1 MPENEKLTALGMIET
16 RGLIGAI
23 EAADVMVKSANVRL
37 VGRGY
42 SGDGLVTVVVRGDV
56 GAVKAA
62 TDAGAAA
69 AGRVGE
75 MVSIHVIARPD
86 KDTDIIIDSMSRNLG
101 LPVGEGASPAPGVAP
116 ASRVAGLAVEAA
128 PEPGVAALAVP
139 GAMTGAVW
147 EAAIPPPEEPHVAL
161 VIQVPEITA
170 VVPSVPSGLPGMTPA
185 AARETPVRHLNLN
198 TATPEQLDALPGVG
212 PALAERIVE
221 FRTQQGPFSS
231 VEQLKK
237 VQGAKKT
244 LVTSLRDHL
253 YVDKKNAPRKSSQKS
268 EK

>member
-1 MPENEKLTALGMIET
+1 MPENEKLAALGMIET
-16 RGLIGAI
+16 RGLVGAI
-23 EAADVMVKSANVRL
+23 EAADAMVKSANVRL
-37 VGRGY
+37 VGKGY

-75 MVSIHVIARPD
+75 IVSIHVIARPD
-86 KDTDIIIDSMSRNLG
+86 RDTDMIIDNMSRYLG
-101 LPVGEGASPAPGVAP
+101 LPVGEGASPAPGEVPVP
-116 ASRVAGLAVEAA
+116 AAREAGPARLLEA
-128 PEPGVAALAVP
+128 AVP
-139 GAMTGAVW
+139 GAPVFPDTASDAAVLLGE
-147 EAAIPPPEEPHVAL
+147 EAPSTP
-161 VIQVPEITA
+161 
-170 VVPSVPSGLPGMTPA
+170 VVRV
-185 AARETPVRHLNLN
+185 RETPVVRPVIPVGLPGVPPGVTRETLVRRLNLN
-198 TATPEQLDALPGVG
+198 TATAEQLDMLRGVG

-221 FRTQQGPFSS
+221 FRTQQGLFSS
-231 VEQLKK
+231 VEGLKK

>member
-1 MPENEKLTALGMIET
+1 MPENEKLAALGMIET
-16 RGLIGAI
+16 RGLVGAI

-37 VGRGY
+37 VGKGY

-86 KDTDIIIDSMSRNLG
+86 RDTDIIIDNMSRNLG
-101 LPVGEGASPAPGVAP
+101 LPSGEGASPAPGVSHVLPVEEAP
-116 ASRVAGLAVEAA
+116 SNPV
-128 PEPGVAALAVP
+128 VP
-139 GAMTGAVW
+139 
-147 EAAIPPPEEPHVAL
+147 
-161 VIQVPEITA
+161 VPETPI
-170 VVPSVPSGLPGMTPA
+170 VRPVIPVGLPGVPPGATS
-185 AARETPVRHLNLN
+185 EVPVRRLDLNAA
-198 TATPEQLDALPGVG
+198 TAEQLDTLPGVG

-221 FRTQQGPFSS
+221 FRTQQGPFNS
-231 VEQLKK
+231 VEELKK
-237 VQGAKKT
+237 VQGAKKA
-244 LVTSLRDHL
+244 LVTSLKDHL
-253 YVDKKNAPRKSSQKS
+253 YIDKKIAPSKKNRKS

>member
-1 MPENEKLTALGMIET
+1 MPENEKLAALGMIET

-23 EAADVMVKSANVRL
+23 EAADAMVKSANVRL
-37 VGRGY
+37 VGKGY

-86 KDTDIIIDSMSRNLG
+86 KGTDMIIDSMSRNLG
-101 LPVGEGASPAPGVAP
+101 LPVGEGASPAPGETRARIP
-116 ASRVAGLAVEAA
+116 EAVEVG
-128 PEPGVAALAVP
+128 PSPLSGTEEPMVSALTDISSEP
-139 GAMTGAVW
+139 
-147 EAAIPPPEEPHVAL
+147 AIPSAG
-161 VIQVPEITA
+161 VPTA
-170 VVPSVPSGLPGMTPA
+170 VSVAKRVIPVGLPGEPPGAT
-185 AARETPVRHLNLN
+185 REMPVRRLNLN
-198 TATPEQLDALPGVG
+198 TATAEQLDTLPGVG

-221 FRTQQGPFSS
+221 FRGQQGPFGA
-231 VEQLKK
+231 VEELKK

-244 LVTSLRDHL
+244 LVTSLKDHL
-253 YVDKKNAPRKSSQKS
+253 YVDKKNNPRKNSQKS

>member
-1 MPENEKLTALGMIET
+1 
-16 RGLIGAI
+16 
-23 EAADVMVKSANVRL
+23 
-37 VGRGY
+37 
-42 SGDGLVTVVVRGDV
+42 
-56 GAVKAA
+56 
-62 TDAGAAA
+62 
-69 AGRVGE
+69 
-75 MVSIHVIARPD
+75 
-86 KDTDIIIDSMSRNLG
+86 
-101 LPVGEGASPAPGVAP
+101 
-116 ASRVAGLAVEAA
+116 
-128 PEPGVAALAVP
+128 
-139 GAMTGAVW
+139 
-147 EAAIPPPEEPHVAL
+147 
-161 VIQVPEITA
+161 
-170 VVPSVPSGLPGMTPA
+170 
-185 AARETPVRHLNLN
+185 VRHLNLN